1 MDKARRLLVAFLLLL
16 PLSGCGYSLAGR
28 GSFLPE
34 YIKTIGVPLFVN
46 NSPLI
51 DADRILT
58 EKVRTEF
65 VSRGKF
71 TAVDR
76 RTEVDAVLV
85 GEIASVSLQPAAFN
99 QNQQATR
106 YAVVVTAKIEFTDL
120 KANKVLWTN
129 PAMQFREEFE
139 VSTSASADPNA
150 FFGQNANALDRLG
163 TEFARAIVTAI
174 VEAF

>member
-1 MDKARRLLVAFLLLL
+1 MRRLVIALMLLL

-28 GSFLPE
+28 GSFLPA
-34 YIKTIGVPLFVN
+34 YIRTIGVPLFIN

-51 DADRILT
+51 EADRLLT

-76 RTEVDAVLV
+76 KTDVDALLI
-85 GEIASVSLQPAAFN
+85 GEITGISLQPAGLN

-106 YAVVVTAKIEFTDL
+106 YAVIVTAKFEFTDL

-129 PAMQFREEFE
+129 PSMQFRDEFD
-139 VSTSASADPNA
+139 VTTGATATDASA
-150 FFGQNANALDRLG
+150 FFGANANALDRLG
-163 TEFARAIVTAI
+163 TEFARAVVSAI

>member
-120 KANKVLWTN
+120 KTNKVLWTN